1 VTISITEASPQQA
14 ALVHGIMQTAFSE
27 YLGKL
32 NPASPCHTETVGDV
46 AKAIH
51 NGGAILAWVDDMPVG
66 SARYSLSA
74 DTFYVGRVS
83 VLPAYRG
90 LGVASAMMT
99 YLDDLARA
107 NGHAQM
113 ELCSRLNLPRNIA
126 LYQRMGYEITDQYQ
140 LSPDADIQVTMRKRL
155 ETPVLELA

>member
-27 YLGKL
+27 YLGQL

-51 NGGAILAWVDDMPVG
+51 NGGAIIAWVDGEAVG
-66 SARYSLSA
+66 SARYSLSN

-83 VLPAYRG
+83 VLPEFRG
-90 LGVASAMMT
+90 CGVASAMMH
-99 YLDDLARA
+99 YLDDLAG
-107 NGHAQM
+107 GHGYAEL

-126 LYQRMGYEITDQYQ
+126 LYERMGYEIASQYQ
-140 LSPDADIQVTMRKRL
+140 LAPDADIQVTMRKHL
-155 ETPVLELA
+155 NTLVPELA